1 MGMQN
6 IAILGSRGQL
16 GLSLQHV
23 LGQYEHGH
31 NILLLDKEELDIT
44 ELEAVRDFFKHHP
57 TLDIL
62 INCAA
67 YTAVDKAEDDEDLAY
82 QINAD
87 GPKHLVECMPSS
99 CALLHI
105 STDFVFNGEKNG
117 AYVET
122 DPILPLG
129 VYGKSKAEGE
139 QSLLGSK
146 KTTYILRT
154 AWLYSPFGHNFMKTM
169 QKLGSNRSSLHVV
182 SDQYGCPTSGIA
194 LAEVIRQ
201 LITKDMQWL
210 KNHQGIY
217 HVTNNGK
224 ASWAEFAAA
233 IMQKSNLSC
242 QVHPIPSEEYPTP
255 AKRPNNSVLD
265 TTKIENALGM
275 TMQPWEEELQTI
287 IDLQQQLMLDKIK
300 SIAVEAGQ
308 AIMHIYDT
316 MPDDIGI
323 QKKSD
328 DSPLTKADLASNAVI
343 VAGLEQHFPEI
354 PIISEENK
362 NKSYEERKHWDTVW
376 IVDPLDGTKE
386 FIKRNGEFTVNIAL
400 VKGGKPVLG
409 VVFVPAT
416 ETLYYGS
423 QDHGAWKEDNQG
435 NRSQLTNTKGH
446 YSKLDKVTVV
456 ASRSHLSEAVEAFVE
471 DLKASGKEV
480 TFLSAGSSLKFCLV
494 AEGKADVYPR
504 LAPTMEW
511 DTAAAQAVCLEAGR
525 RVIQHETNEDLTY
538 NREDMLNPWFIVE

>member
-1 MGMQN
+1 MKN
-6 IAILGSRGQL
+6 IAILGSKGQL
-16 GLSLQHV
+16 GLSIQHV
-23 LGQYEHGH
+23 LSHREHYH
-31 NILLLDKEELDIT
+31 NIILLDKDELDIT
-44 ELEAVRDFFKHHP
+44 KREAVNDFFKNYS

-67 YTAVDKAEDDEDLAY
+67 YTAVDEAEKDTDLAY
-82 QINAD
+82 QINAE
-87 GPKHLVECMPSS
+87 GVKHLVENMPSS
-99 CALLHI
+99 CVLIHI
-105 STDFVFNGEKNG
+105 STDFVFDGQKDG

-122 DPILPLG
+122 DMPHPLG
-129 VYGKSKAEGE
+129 VYGKSKEEGE
-139 QSLLGSK
+139 QALLGSE

-154 AWLYSPFGHNFMKTM
+154 AWLYSPFGQNFMKTM
-169 QKLGSNRSSLHVV
+169 QRLGTNRPSLNVV
-182 SDQYGCPTSGIA
+182 DDQFGCPTSSIA
-194 LAEVIRQ
+194 LAEVIIQ
-201 LITKDMQWL
+201 LIANDGQWL
-210 KNHQGIY
+210 KNNDGVY
-217 HVTNNGK
+217 HVTNQGK

-233 IMQKSNLSC
+233 IMKRSDLSC
-242 QVHPIPSEEYPTP
+242 QVNPISSQEYPTP
-255 AKRPNNSVLD
+255 AKRPKNSVLN
-265 TTKIENALGM
+265 TEKIERTLGISM
-275 TMQPWEEELQTI
+275 RPWEEELQAI
-287 IDLQQQLMLDKIK
+287 IELQQQLMLDKIK

-308 AIMHIYDT
+308 AIMHIYNT
-316 MPDDIGI
+316 MPDDIGV

-343 VAGLEQHFPEI
+343 VAGLEKYFPDI

-362 NKSYEERKHWDTVW
+362 NKSYDERKHWNTVW

-400 VKGGKPVLG
+400 VKDGKPILG
-409 VVFVPAT
+409 VVYVPAT

-423 QDHGAWKEDNQG
+423 QGHGAWKEDNQG
-435 NRSQLTNTKGH
+435 VRSHLANTKGH
-446 YSKLDKVTVV
+446 YSTLDHVTVV

-471 DLKASGKEV
+471 DLKTSGKEV

-525 RVIQHETNEDLTY
+525 RVIQHDTKKDLTY

>member
-1 MGMQN
+1 MKS
-6 IAILGSRGQL
+6 IAILGSKGQL
-16 GLSLQHV
+16 GHSIQHV
-23 LGQYEHGH
+23 LGQDEHAY
-31 NILLLDKEELDIT
+31 NIILLDKDELDIT
-44 ELEAVRDFFKHHP
+44 KPKAVKDFFKNHS
-57 TLDIL
+57 TLEIL

-67 YTAVDKAEDDEDLAY
+67 YTAVDKAEEDIDLAY
-82 QINAD
+82 QINAE
-87 GPKHLVECMPSS
+87 GPKYLVEYMPSS
-99 CALLHI
+99 CVLIHI
-105 STDFVFNGEKNG
+105 STDFVFDGNKEEE
-117 AYVET
+117 YVET
-122 DPILPLG
+122 DMTHPLG
-129 VYGKSKAEGE
+129 VYGKSKEEGE
-139 QSLLGSK
+139 KALLNSK
-146 KTTYILRT
+146 KPTYILRT
-154 AWLYSPFGHNFMKTM
+154 AWLYSPFGQNFMKTM
-169 QKLGSNRSSLHVV
+169 QRLGSNRPTLHVV
-182 SDQYGCPTSGIA
+182 NDQFGCPTSSIA
-194 LAEVIRQ
+194 LAEVIKQ
-201 LITKDMQWL
+201 FIAKDREWL
-210 KNHQGIY
+210 KDNEGIY

-233 IMQKSNLSC
+233 IMDKSNLSC
-242 QVHPIPSEEYPTP
+242 QVNPIPSEEYPTP
-255 AKRPNNSVLD
+255 ARRPKNSVLD
-265 TTKIENALGM
+265 TTKIEQTLGV
-275 TMQPWEEELQTI
+275 TMRSWKEELQAI
-287 IDLQQQLMLDKIK
+287 IELQQQLMLDEIK

-343 VAGLEQHFPEI
+343 VAGLEKHYPDI

-362 NKSYEERKHWDTVW
+362 NKSYDERKHWERVW

-400 VKGGKPVLG
+400 VKDGKPILG
-409 VVFVPAT
+409 VVYVPAT

-423 QDHGAWKEDNQG
+423 QGDGAWKEDNQS
-435 NRSQLTNTKGH
+435 NRSKLINTKGH
-446 YSKLDKVTVV
+446 YSSLDAVTVV

-471 DLKASGKEV
+471 DLKTSGKEV

-511 DTAAAQAVCLEAGR
+511 DTAAAQAICLEAGR
-525 RVIQHETNEDLTY
+525 RVIQHDTKEDLTY